1 VPFETTDLVADGR
14 RRDVELS
21 GGKPEA
27 SKAGNG
33 FEGSKC
39 TQGRETAHG
48 YEDEL
53 NSFIA
58 DFFAFDGEWVSR

>member
-1 VPFETTDLVADGR
+1 
-14 RRDVELS
+14 VELS

-58 DFFAFDGEWVSR
+58 DFFGFDGEWVSR